1 MFEEKQKIRGAWE
14 VEWAV
19 VGVVLFTIIFVFDPC
34 LLLLTGSGCD
44 EGSKPGFSSCCVPK
58 AVRCGT
64 HNRDNCGQCPFDVHP
79 NGFVMVFSH
88 WCNGDC
94 KWQEGNLLSMLWVEM
109 DHPIKFYRKRIR
121 REDLRHFQCRSS
133 ILSYR

>member
-1 MFEEKQKIRGAWE
+1 MIKILFFIGA
-14 VEWAV
+14 
-19 VGVVLFTIIFVFDPC
+19 
-34 LLLLTGSGCD
+34 GCD

-94 KWQEGNLLSMLWVEM
+94 KWQEGNLLMIEM
-109 DHPIKFYRKRIR
+109 DHSIKFYRERIR
-121 REDLRHFQCRSS
+121 GEDF
-133 ILSYR
+133 

>member
-1 MFEEKQKIRGAWE
+1 MIK
-14 VEWAV
+14 
-19 VGVVLFTIIFVFDPC
+19 
-34 LLLLTGSGCD
+34 LLLTGAGCD

-64 HNRDNCGQCPFDVHP
+64 HNRDNCGQCPFEVHP

-94 KWQEGNLLSMLWVEM
+94 KWQEGNLLMIEM
-109 DHPIKFYRKRIR
+109 DPIQLNFTEKESEEMTFDIFSAGLAASVSGDFYVRCLVYF
-121 REDLRHFQCRSS
+121 D
-133 ILSYR
+133 

>member
-1 MFEEKQKIRGAWE
+1 MNQDLVDSVAGGDLLPLSKIQYYQ
-14 VEWAV
+14 
-19 VGVVLFTIIFVFDPC
+19 VVLLMII
-34 LLLLTGSGCD
+34 LLLTGAGCD

>member
-1 MFEEKQKIRGAWE
+1 MMIKL
-14 VEWAV
+14 
-19 VGVVLFTIIFVFDPC
+19 LFI
-34 LLLLTGSGCD
+34 GSGCD

-94 KWQEGNLLSMLWVEM
+94 KWQEGNLLLMDSYKLWVIQLNFIEKESEEKTF
-109 DHPIKFYRKRIR
+109 DIFSAGLAASVTGEIFLFTKSQSNFWI
-121 REDLRHFQCRSS
+121 S
-133 ILSYR
+133 

>member
-1 MFEEKQKIRGAWE
+1 MNQDLVDSVAGGDLLPLSKIQYYQ
-14 VEWAV
+14 
-19 VGVVLFTIIFVFDPC
+19 VVLLMIILLFT
-34 LLLLTGSGCD
+34 GAGCD

>member
-1 MFEEKQKIRGAWE
+1 MMIKL
-14 VEWAV
+14 
-19 VGVVLFTIIFVFDPC
+19 LFI
-34 LLLLTGSGCD
+34 GSGCD

-94 KWQEGNLLSMLWVEM
+94 KWQEGNLLIMDSYKLWVIQLNFIEKESEEKTF
-109 DHPIKFYRKRIR
+109 DIFSAGLAASVTG
-121 REDLRHFQCRSS
+121 E
-133 ILSYR
+133 ILLFTNFKVIFGFLWVFRLNT